1 MKKLIFALL
10 ACLCFGIAEAGSLF
24 YRASF
29 FAYKYVDDDNHW
41 NDWSDW
47 EPSKIVLSIDTDKET
62 ITIFSEQEQ
71 RYIILDRGDDDQD
84 EAGGEQVEF
93 GVIDQ
98 DGDTGVIRVRAQ
110 KNSVLQLYVEFNNI
124 MWVYSG
130 LQPL

>member
-1 MKKLIFALL
+1 MKKLIFTLL
-10 ACLCFGIAEAGSLF
+10 ACLCLGIAEAESLF

-29 FAYKYVDDDNHW
+29 FAYKYVDNDNHW

-62 ITIFSEQEQ
+62 ITIYSEQEQ
-71 RYIILDRGDDDQD
+71 RYFILERGDDDQD
-84 EAGGEQVEF
+84 AAGGEQVEF
-93 GVIDQ
+93 SVIDQ

>member
-10 ACLCFGIAEAGSLF
+10 ACLCFGIAEAESLF
-24 YRASF
+24 YRASY

-41 NDWSDW
+41 NEWSDW

-62 ITIFSEQEQ
+62 ITIYSEQEQ

-84 EAGGEQVEF
+84 AAGGEQVEF
-93 GVIDQ
+93 SVIDQ
-98 DGDTGVIRVRAQ
+98 DGDTGVVRVRAQ

>member
-1 MKKLIFALL
+1 MKKLILTLL
-10 ACLCFGIAEAGSLF
+10 ACLCCGIAEAESLF

-41 NDWSDW
+41 NEWSDW

-62 ITIFSEQEQ
+62 ITIYSEQEQ
-71 RYIILDRGDDDQD
+71 RYIILDRGEDDKDA
-84 EAGGEQVEF
+84 AGGEQVEF
-93 GVIDQ
+93 SVVDQ
-98 DGDTGVIRVRAQ
+98 DGDNGVIRVRAQ